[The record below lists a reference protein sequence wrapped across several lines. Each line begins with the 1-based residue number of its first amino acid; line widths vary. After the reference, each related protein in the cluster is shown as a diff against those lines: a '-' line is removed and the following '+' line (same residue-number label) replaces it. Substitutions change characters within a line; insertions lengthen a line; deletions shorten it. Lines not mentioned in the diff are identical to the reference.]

1 MEDRR
6 QEVKKRNKIEERR
19 RILQTDLPP
28 IHKKNYED
36 DLFLFYSSQN
46 GLASQRGS
54 VDNGSS
60 NPTGLPPINRSASLV
75 EQTEIEEFI
84 EIRKKQEAVIS
95 AWRAKA
101 KLPAVNE
108 DAKPMKLLNYMN
120 KYLERR
126 KSQASLAF
134 SSFSS
139 MKSE

>member
-19 RILQTDLPP
+19 RILQTELPP

-46 GLASQRGS
+46 GLISRRTSEDTRPA
-54 VDNGSS
+54 NA
-60 NPTGLPPINRSASLV
+60 PGLPPLNRSGSLV

-84 EIRKKQEAVIS
+84 KIRKKQEAVIS
-95 AWRAKA
+95 AWRAKV
-101 KLPAVNE
+101 KLPIVNE
-108 DAKPMKLLNYMN
+108 GEKPMKLMNYMN

-126 KSQASLAF
+126 KSQASIAVA
-134 SSFSS
+134 SFSS
-139 MKSE
+139 LQSE